1 MRIVKE
7 STDRAIGGSR
17 ISKGILLESGRS
29 AVAEGV
35 FDRAQH
41 KVRDG
46 ELHPCGPLRTV
57 RVADDHMQ
65 PAEGVG
71 VGVRFVARVDH
82 RAGAGGG
89 RGDGLVQEVR
99 ALGDLEAVR
108 GHAAGTGVQLA
119 GDEERQ
125 QLVFDGLQRH
135 EAADQVVFVAAEGV
149 AGGVDVVFE
158 HMDRGV
164 RAVGFAQL
172 ALGLQG

>member
-1 MRIVKE
+1 
-7 STDRAIGGSR
+7 
-17 ISKGILLESGRS
+17 
-29 AVAEGV
+29 
-35 FDRAQH
+35 
-41 KVRDG
+41 
-46 ELHPCGPLRTV
+46 
-57 RVADDHMQ
+57 MQ

-99 ALGDLEAVR
+99 ALGDLEAIR
-108 GHAAGTGVQLA
+108 CHAAGTGVQLA
-119 GDEERQ
+119 GDKERQ

-135 EAADQVVFVAAEGV
+135 KTADQVVFVAAEGV

-164 RAVGFAQL
+164 CAMGLTQF
-172 ALGLQG
+172 ALGFQRQIAHHVFAGEILSQGLARVTRLGGGVFGVGSDVQVQT